1 MAQYGRKERTY
12 SEVLE
17 LAGILNVLER
27 GLEVLQLHVD
37 GRLSLLRLGN
47 LHKSFS

>member
-1 MAQYGRKERTY
+1 MTYRK
-12 SEVLE
+12 VLE
-17 LAGILNVLER
+17 LARVLNVLER
-27 GLEVLQLHVD
+27 GLEILQLDVD